1 MVVII
6 ILMLKDNKMFFNYN
20 FLHFFFYLSG
30 IVSTMITLKKFQKMM
45 HLNKN
50 KPMCCFMKK

>member
-20 FLHFFFYLSG
+20 FLHFFFLFKWYCFNDDYVEK
-30 IVSTMITLKKFQKMM
+30 VSENDALK
-45 HLNKN
+45 
-50 KPMCCFMKK
+50 